1 MSKDGEERVA
11 DVARERASEKAR
23 QISPPQ
29 EKQEQAPI
37 PKTASAGL
45 TTREELLSAYRTTIV
60 RTTSGNAFEI
70 RAISPGD
77 FLLYLGSPMLKALAD
92 SGIDVGEPGAV
103 SQAVADMS
111 TGEAVD
117 VITKGDLVEL
127 ARRNVCAG
135 VISLNFVMKP
145 QGECD
150 DSKQET
156 SVFLLSVIDAV
167 DLYTAIVHF
176 SVGDEDVDMVQTF
189 RGEGEEKQV
198 GPDTDTSTG
207 DGV

>member
-1 MSKDGEERVA
+1 MSKDGEEKEVN
-11 DVARERASEKAR
+11 VARERASENAR
-23 QISPPQ
+23 QIPLPQ
-29 EKQEQAPI
+29 EEQAPV

-60 RTTSGNAFEI
+60 KTTSGNAFEI

-92 SGIDVGEPGAV
+92 AGIDVGEPGAV

-127 ARRNVCAG
+127 ARRNVCAA

-150 DSKQET
+150 ESTQET
-156 SVFLLSVIDAV
+156 SIFLLSVIDAV

-176 SVGDEDVDMVQTF
+176 SVGDEDVDMVRVF
-189 RGEGEEKQV
+189 RGQGAEEQV
-198 GPDTDTSTG
+198 GPDPDPS
-207 DGV
+207 DSVSV